1 MTPVTLRAL
10 CGCVLSADEFFK
22 IDKTALAEVLS
33 EEATSVNVTQ
43 SIEIKQEPKEEE
55 EEEEN
60 DDLEGL
66 DDEMKK
72 LLKEVDNGNEDEAEE
87 EPKGE
92 AQKDNTEAVLN
103 ELLPYTHDL
112 VYVIAEAEVTK
123 RPVT

>member
-22 IDKTALAEVLS
+22 IDKTALSEVLS

-43 SIEIKQEPKEEE
+43 SIESKQEPKEEE
-55 EEEEN
+55 EEVEEN

-66 DDEMKK
+66 DEEMKK
-72 LLKEVDNGNEDEAEE
+72 LLKEVGNGEDEAEE

-92 AQKDNTEAVLN
+92 AQRDNTEAVLN